1 MYLEGMK
8 RLHPYVCL
16 AVAGTLFTQST
27 TWAQTPTELS
37 QDLDGGAMME
47 ELIRL
52 TMLPLAEEALTLR
65 GLASIQRTAGS
76 QATSAEFRWDDNGAL
91 AWTDDLALANQWNL
105 WVPGQ
110 TVATFN
116 VETREGSFWP
126 ELMMAQGGL
135 TSEPPLERVRMKPT
149 KSEATKVLCGH
160 ECIPYEGKVG
170 KDRAVVWMVPAG
182 TEFLA
187 EPAANAYRQAFSRWL
202 ESRVNTPV
210 LQAMDLPDGI
220 PLSVAWGA
228 KDLGLSQSMDVLGV
242 FPKARLTLDAP
253 SILMLV
259 PGRDINQVAKEFKER
274 EAQRAAESPET
285 SPATPAAPPSGADE

>member
-1 MYLEGMK
+1 MK
-8 RLHPYVCL
+8 RLHPFLCL
-16 AVAGTLFTQST
+16 AVAGALFAQGTSV
-27 TWAQTPTELS
+27 AQTSTELS

-52 TMLPLAEEALTLR
+52 TMLPLAEETLTLR
-65 GLASIQRTAGS
+65 GLASIQQTTGS
-76 QATSAEFRWDDNGAL
+76 PATNAEFRWDDNGVL
-91 AWTDDLALANQWNL
+91 AWTDDLAFANQWNL

-116 VETREGSFWP
+116 VATQEGSFWP
-126 ELMMAQGGL
+126 ELMMTQGGL
-135 TSEPPLERVRMKPT
+135 AANPPLERVRMKPT
-149 KSEATKVLCGH
+149 KNEATKVLCGH

-170 KDRAVVWMVPAG
+170 KDRAVVWVVPAG

-202 ESRVNTPV
+202 ETRVNTPV
-210 LQAMDLPDGI
+210 LQAMDLPEGI

-228 KDLGLSQSMDVLGV
+228 KDQELTQQVEVLGV
-242 FPKARLTLDAP
+242 FPKARFTIEAP

-274 EAQRAAESPET
+274 EAQRGAEQPET
-285 SPATPAAPPSGADE
+285 PPATPPATPSGADE